1 MQCCCHE
8 YSKHRSLS
16 VQAKPATNARVSV
29 QMMIRHESSASSW
42 KHLTTS
48 NRSFYA
54 NHVHAFR
61 LGAALKPP

>member
-1 MQCCCHE
+1 
-8 YSKHRSLS
+8 

-29 QMMIRHESSASSW
+29 EMMIRQESSVSSW
-42 KHLTTS
+42 KPLTTS

-61 LGAALKPP
+61 LGAAPPP

>member
-1 MQCCCHE
+1 
-8 YSKHRSLS
+8 

-29 QMMIRHESSASSW
+29 EMMIRQESSESW
-42 KHLTTS
+42 KPLTTS

-61 LGAALKPP
+61 LGAAPPP

>member
-29 QMMIRHESSASSW
+29 EMMIRQESSVSSW
-42 KHLTTS
+42 KPLTTS
-48 NRSFYA
+48 NRSFYS

-61 LGAALKPP
+61 LGAAPPP